1 MKTFKE
7 GTIEVTEKAEED
19 DKRYRGWDWDRL
31 EPEARRTWQ
40 ERYPKTLWDDI
51 KDAVRYAWENIK
63 EAVRD

>member
-7 GTIEVTEKAEED
+7 GTIEVNEKAEED

-31 EPEARRTWQ
+31 EPEARRSWQ